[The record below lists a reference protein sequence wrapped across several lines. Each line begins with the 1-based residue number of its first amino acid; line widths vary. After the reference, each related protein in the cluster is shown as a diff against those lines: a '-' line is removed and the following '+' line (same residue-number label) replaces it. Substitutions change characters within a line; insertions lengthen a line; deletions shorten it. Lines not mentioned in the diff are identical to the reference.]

1 MLMYKK
7 EECSVK
13 HINSFELEFNS
24 YVNYLPTVVA
34 NRVDVAVKFS
44 KKEAKK
50 DSKMVGARSI
60 SITFLSVN
68 LEYKSKIEL

>member
-7 EECSVK
+7 EECSDK
-13 HINSFELEFNS
+13 HINSFKLEFNS

-34 NRVDVAVKFS
+34 NRVDAAVKFS

-50 DSKMVGARSI
+50 DS
-60 SITFLSVN
+60 
-68 LEYKSKIEL
+68 